1 MSAVWVD
8 HCVVY
13 LQLSCLN
20 SYLRS
25 LSIFQNE
32 LAEFKRE
39 FGHCNISRYN
49 ERNAQLSS
57 WCDKQRYLLKNGKL
71 SQDRIDK
78 LNELG
83 FECNVQKRKRED
95 ICEQLPVDSNDE
107 KAHPNNNIIVEKN
120 LANED
125 HIGKKSKTR
134 HETQKQKMNEKC
146 KRLAKQ
152 IVDIAGEKA
161 SELLEV
167 SITERRLKLLLG
179 ERFSELEKLPSHP
192 NLYRLRAPIEWEVDL
207 LDFHL
212 KWKQADSE
220 LENIFEEMQT
230 QFDNDEE

>member
-1 MSAVWVD
+1 MTLVQSR
-8 HCVVY
+8 C
-13 LQLSCLN
+13 N
-20 SYLRS
+20 FS
-25 LSIFQNE
+25 LISRFCIISIFQNE

-39 FGHCNISRYN
+39 FGHCNVPRSN
-49 ERNAQLSS
+49 EQNQQLIH
-57 WCDKQRYLLKNGKL
+57 WCDNQKQLFKNGKL

-83 FECNVQKRKRED
+83 FE
-95 ICEQLPVDSNDE
+95 
-107 KAHPNNNIIVEKN
+107 IIVENN
-120 LANED
+120 LANKE
-125 HIGKKSKTR
+125 HIAKKNKT
-134 HETQKQKMNEKC
+134 HHNKIDPKEQKMNEKC

-207 LDFHL
+207 LDCERV
-212 KWKQADSE
+212 K
-220 LENIFEEMQT
+220 
-230 QFDNDEE
+230 

>member
-1 MSAVWVD
+1 MTLEQSK
-8 HCVVY
+8 C
-13 LQLSCLN
+13 N
-20 SYLRS
+20 FS
-25 LSIFQNE
+25 LISRFCIISIFQNE

-39 FGHCNISRYN
+39 FGHCNVPRSN
-49 ERNAQLSS
+49 ERNAQLSN
-57 WCDKQRYLLKNGKL
+57 WCDNQRYLLKNGKL

-83 FECNVQKRKRED
+83 FTWVLKENIRRRKRED

-107 KAHPNNNIIVEKN
+107 NAHPNNNIIVENN
-120 LANED
+120 LANEE
-125 HIGKKSKTR
+125 HIAKKSKTHHNTIDLR
-134 HETQKQKMNEKC
+134 EQKMNEKC

-207 LDFHL
+207 LDCERV
-212 KWKQADSE
+212 K
-220 LENIFEEMQT
+220 
-230 QFDNDEE
+230 

>member
-1 MSAVWVD
+1 M
-8 HCVVY
+8 
-13 LQLSCLN
+13 
-20 SYLRS
+20 
-25 LSIFQNE
+25 

-39 FGHCNISRYN
+39 FGHCNVPRSN
-49 ERNAQLSS
+49 ERNAQLSN
-57 WCDKQRYLLKNGKL
+57 WCNKQRPLLKNGKL

-107 KAHPNNNIIVEKN
+107 NAHPNNNIIVEKN
-120 LANED
+120 LANEE
-125 HIGKKSKTR
+125 HTVKKSKMR
-134 HETQKQKMNEKC
+134 HYNIASREQKMNEKC

-161 SELLEV
+161 RELLEV
-167 SITERRLKLLLG
+167 SITEHRLKLLLG

-192 NLYRLRAPIEWEVDL
+192 NLYRLRAPIEWEVNL

-212 KWKQADSE
+212 KWKQADLE
-220 LENIFEEMQT
+220 VENIFEYWQT
-230 QFDNDEE
+230 RIDNNEE

>member
-1 MSAVWVD
+1 MWVD

-20 SYLRS
+20 LILRS
-25 LSIFQNE
+25 LSIFQSQLE
-32 LAEFKRE
+32 EFKRE
-39 FGHCNISRYN
+39 YGHCNVLLSN
-49 ERNAQLSS
+49 ERNAQLSI
-57 WCDKQRYLLKNGKL
+57 WCNKQRYLLKNGKL

-83 FECNVQKRKRED
+83 FE
-95 ICEQLPVDSNDE
+95 
-107 KAHPNNNIIVEKN
+107 IIVENN
-120 LANED
+120 LANEE
-125 HIGKKSKTR
+125 HIAKKNKTHHNKIDLR
-134 HETQKQKMNEKC
+134 EQKMNEKC

-192 NLYRLRAPIEWEVDL
+192 NLYRLRAPIELEVDL
-207 LDFHL
+207 LDCERVER
-212 KWKQADSE
+212 KPAAKTDADK
-220 LENIFEEMQT
+220 M
-230 QFDNDEE
+230 